1 MSKTP
6 GDDSAAYQ
14 SYAVIHFGR
23 SQLVR
28 NICHI
33 ADLVLVSYTISS
45 SYVGSVATQ
54 AAFVTVNCRQESND
68 FHFNIMNNN
77 TKWLRREKKSL
88 FNMTVISL

>member
-14 SYAVIHFGR
+14 SYAVIYFGR
-23 SQLVR
+23 SHQLVR

-33 ADLVLVSYTISS
+33 ADLVLVSYTISF
-45 SYVGSVATQ
+45 SYVGSVATL
-54 AAFVTVNCRQESND
+54 ATSVTVNCRQESND

-77 TKWLRREKKSL
+77 IT
-88 FNMTVISL
+88 